1 MINRLQIYLYKV
13 SYISPLLIM
22 IGISLLLQDF
32 IWKWYIPFLVIGIIT
47 GIYAFVFIRLCLEK
61 LPSLPVTVESIAP
74 DDRVIIAYLSSH
86 LVPLIG
92 VIWQDNIIIRLAI
105 GIMAVIF
112 LFMARNIGFCPVLL
126 LGGYHCYQ
134 VSLSTG
140 VQNCILIS
148 TRPSIRSINQIS
160 TVVRVC
166 DSLLIDE
173 GGKRNV

>member
-1 MINRLQIYLYKV
+1 MLNHFQMYLYKA
-13 SYISPLLIM
+13 SYISLLLIM

-32 IWKWYIPFLVIGIIT
+32 NWKWCIPFLAIGIILAV
-47 GIYAFVFIRLCLEK
+47 YAFIFIRLCLKK
-61 LPSLPVTVESIAP
+61 LPSLSVTVESIAS
-74 DDRVIIAYLSSH
+74 DDGVNLAYLSSH

-92 VIWQDNIIIRLAI
+92 VIWKDNIIIRLAI
-105 GIMAVIF
+105 AIIAIIF
-112 LFMARNIGFCPVLL
+112 FFMARNIGFCPILL
-126 LGGYHCYQ
+126 LCGYHCYQ

-140 VQNCILIS
+140 VQNCFLIS
-148 TRPSIRSINQIS
+148 TRPSIRSIKQIS